1 MADYAC
7 GTLRHKRRELTQA
20 LDGTVTDHQR
30 WMLGEGLQHL
40 QGLEGQIA
48 KVEQESDR
56 RMQPYEV
63 LIRRLITIPGWIEWS
78 RGRL

>member
-48 KVEQESDR
+48 KVEQ
-56 RMQPYEV
+56 
-63 LIRRLITIPGWIEWS
+63 
-78 RGRL
+78 